1 MAQKKN
7 REATDY
13 GELTRELR
21 EKGPERLYLLWG
33 EEDYLRESFFNEL
46 KSACVG
52 NEDDSFNLHRLNGEG
67 LNIQALAL
75 AVDSMPFMGERTL
88 VELRNFPVN
97 DFREEAV
104 ERLKDILSDVPDFST
119 VVLLL
124 PTGSEPDG
132 RLSLVRFLKKQG
144 RSIEFTTQSQS
155 MLTGWIKRRFAA
167 LGKDIGREACE
178 RLIFL
183 SGQRMTG
190 LIPEIEKLAGYAQG
204 SEVTPSQV
212 EELALHIPE
221 AKVFEFTDR
230 LAARRFDE
238 AAALLSDLLESGEH
252 PIKTLAMIGFQFRR
266 LYTAKVALETG
277 KGMDFVMSLHGL
289 SPYAADRL
297 THSAGGFS
305 MEALAHAVELCAES
319 DYRMKS
325 SSQDDEEILKELLLK
340 LAAGSPR

>member
-1 MAQKKN
+1 MAVKKN

-13 GELTRELR
+13 GALARELR

-33 EEDYLRESFFNEL
+33 EEDYLRESFFSEL

-52 NEDDSFNLHRLNGEG
+52 GEDDSFNLHRLSGDG
-67 LNIQALAL
+67 LELQALAS

-97 DFREEAV
+97 DYREEDV
-104 ERLKDILSDVPDFST
+104 ERIKDILSDVPDFAT

-124 PTGSEPDG
+124 PTGVEPDG
-132 RLSLVRFLKKQG
+132 RLALVKFLKKQG
-144 RSIEFTTQSQS
+144 RAIEFTPQSQS
-155 MLTGWIKRRFAA
+155 MLTSWIKRRFAA

-178 RLIFL
+178 RLVFL

-204 SEVTPSQV
+204 DEVTPAQV

-221 AKVFEFTDR
+221 AKVFEMTDR
-230 LAARRFDE
+230 LADRRFDE
-238 AAALLSDLLESGEH
+238 AAALLSDLLASGEH

-266 LYTAKVALETG
+266 LYTAKLALETG
-277 KGMDFVMSLHGL
+277 KGKDFIMSVHGL

-297 THSAGGFS
+297 LRSAGGFS
-305 MEALAHAVELCAES
+305 MEALVQAVELCAQS

-325 SSQDDEEILKELLLK
+325 SSEDDEDILKELLLK
-340 LAAGSPR
+340 LAAGSGR